1 MRHIEFIINT
11 SFKNRFG
18 NLYFLRFIYNN
29 FKKKIFM
36 GYKDFLNNVWGE
48 KWVVINIKKIL
59 QLLQQF
65 KIIKSKSTNAFYVN
79 QLAYSVVSF
88 CFFSS
93 FKFKFLSVFVQRSNL
108 KLYFSNLFF
117 ISLKSKI
124 NDRVLNKVELEKI
137 LLTYKTFKLL

>member
-29 FKKKIFM
+29 FKKKLFM

-48 KWVVINIKKIL
+48 KWVVINITKIL
-59 QLLQQF
+59 KLLQQF
-65 KIIKSKSTNAFYVN
+65 KIIKSKSTDAFYVK

-88 CFFSS
+88 CFLSS
-93 FKFKFLSVFVQRSNL
+93 YKFKFLSVFVQQSSS
-108 KLYFSNLFF
+108 KLYLSDSFVVG
-117 ISLKSKI
+117 LKSKI
-124 NDRVLNKVELEKI
+124 NDRALNKVELEKI
-137 LLTYKTFKLL
+137 LLTYKIFKLS